1 MIAAIFGCERIPDQ
15 ITGARTT
22 DADPQSSTIPNPP
35 AWAALIDVLPA
46 VLYIDRVD
54 GTSVWVGPQ
63 IESVFGCTPEE
74 WSSGYDAWSAR
85 MHPEDRER
93 MVASNAAFLR
103 TGGTVSDE
111 YRVVLPDGRIR
122 WIHERAILIPNAPDG
137 EPLVH
142 GILVDVSDERTSHEI
157 AERAGRLFR
166 ALVEHSDEAV
176 TIVNERG
183 VVVYQNPSMG
193 RVVGRPAEWFEGRS
207 PLDLM
212 PPEDAARARGVLEAL
227 HDNPGGQLPGEFR
240 LRHRD
245 GSVRIVAGV
254 ATNLLNEPAVRG
266 IVLNYRDVTQERDM
280 ARRLRDAEHRRQALL
295 ESMVRAEDEERR
307 RIAASLHDDTIQA
320 MTATLLELDRSDR
333 HLRQG
338 DAAAARDAVADA
350 RRTLAE
356 ATERTRRLTFELRP
370 QLLEAAG
377 LAAAIRDLAAGLARD
392 TGAEVS
398 VRTRS
403 RRYPGEVET
412 LVYRTVREALLNI
425 RRHARATHVV
435 IRLGER
441 KGALHGRVA
450 DDGRG
455 FRTGR
460 PPARRAL
467 HIGLETARE
476 RLRAAGGSL
485 DVTSAPGQGTT
496 VEFHIPLPE

>member
-1 MIAAIFGCERIPDQ
+1 MIAAFLGRESMPDR

-22 DADPQSSTIPNPP
+22 DADPQSSPIHDPP

-74 WSSGYDAWSAR
+74 WSSGYDAWAAR
-85 MHPEDRER
+85 MHPDDRDR

-122 WIHERAILIPNAPDG
+122 WIHERAILAPAADG

-142 GILVDVSDERTSHEI
+142 GILVDVTDERTSHEV

-193 RVVGRPAEWFEGRS
+193 RVVGRPPEWFEGRS
-207 PLDLM
+207 PLELM
-212 PPEDAARARGVLEAL
+212 PPDDAARARDILAAL
-227 HDNPGGQLPGEFR
+227 HDKPGGQLPGEFR
-240 LRHRD
+240 LRHQD
-245 GSVRIVAGV
+245 GSVRVVAGV

-280 ARRLRDAEHRRQALL
+280 ARRLRDAEQRRRALL
-295 ESMVRAEDEERR
+295 ESMIRAEDEERS

-320 MTATLLELDRSDR
+320 MTASLLELDRSDR
-333 HLRQG
+333 HVRQG
-338 DAAAARDAVADA
+338 DAAAAREAIASA
-350 RRTLAE
+350 RQTLAD

-412 LVYRTVREALLNI
+412 LVYRTVREALINV
-425 RRHARATHVV
+425 RKHARAKHVV
-435 IRLGER
+435 IRIGER
-441 KGALHGRVA
+441 RGALHGRVA

-485 DVTSAPGQGTT
+485 DVTSAPGRGTT
-496 VEFHIPLPE
+496 VEFHIPLAE